1 MVIVFPESGGVY
13 VQPAVALVP
22 VDGLTATAAQAVV
35 VELPMVALKVTVPVG
50 TGDRV
55 PVMVAPNVIAAPV
68 AEGLADEVTATVEA
82 PVELTTMVA
91 ELAKPAGARGNRC
104 VGCIAR
110 IGGHQRVGPP
120 GRRVGTRGLA
130 GRLVDSHRAAREG
143 GAVVGETDRA
153 PRLRGAGQLCGER
166 GAAPDGQWAL
176 GRGEGEGG
184 R

>member
-91 ELAKPAGARGNRC
+91 EFAKPPVLAVIGA
-104 VGCIAR
+104 
-110 IGGHQRVGPP
+110 
-120 GRRVGTRGLA
+120 
-130 GRLVDSHRAAREG
+130 
-143 GAVVGETDRA
+143 
-153 PRLRGAGQLCGER
+153 
-166 GAAPDGQWAL
+166 
-176 GRGEGEGG
+176 
-184 R
+184 